1 MISDRHHGITE
12 NLRDSVHLAA
22 LLVLL
27 LAGPVRGQDPTPP
40 ESPPHEPASTERAP
54 TAGLRVFLDCDR
66 GCDRRY
72 LRQNAT
78 FIDYVRDPHD
88 AQVHVLVTRQR
99 TGGGGR
105 EYRLEFI
112 GRERFAGI
120 DQVHLF
126 VSLQTDTDDERRRG
140 FRRVLELGLV
150 PYALQ
155 EPIGEELEVSHHLP
169 SEGERGGRPRGD
181 DPWNSWLF
189 RADLEGEIGRETRRG
204 DRAVEASFVANR
216 TTHAWKTE
224 FEVDFEYEDT
234 KVELEDDPEFRSSL
248 HDYRVAGQVIKSLGD
263 HWGAGVGGS
272 WGADTYVNLAPSTRA
287 AVAAEYNVF
296 PYDESSQRRLSF
308 AYFLGVNWLH
318 FEERTIFGR
327 TEQTA
332 PDHGLRVVFDMNRPW
347 GRSRLDLEASQ
358 LLEDRSKNRLT
369 LRGEIEY
376 RLVKGLSLNFRAD
389 GSRIRDQIF
398 LPARD
403 ATDEEI
409 LLERRALATDFRW
422 EVRFGISFTF
432 GSIYST
438 VVNARLNGP
447 GRGFNRIPLADD

>member
-1 MISDRHHGITE
+1 MSSNTHYGIT
-12 NLRDSVHLAA
+12 RRARVAIPPAA

-27 LAGPVRGQDPTPP
+27 LAGPVRGQAPAPAAPEPVSTP
-40 ESPPHEPASTERAP
+40 
-54 TAGLRVFLDCDR
+54 GLLVFLDCDR
-66 GCDRRY
+66 GCDFEY
-72 LRQNAT
+72 LRQEAT
-78 FIDYVRDPHD
+78 FVDYVRDPHD

-112 GRERFAGI
+112 GREEFTGT
-120 DQVHLF
+120 DQVHLY
-126 VSLQTDTDDERRRG
+126 VSPQTDTDDERRRG

-155 EPIGEELEVSHHLP
+155 EPIGRELEVSHQLP
-169 SEGERGGRPRGD
+169 SESERGVGRRVD
-181 DPWNSWLF
+181 DPWDFWLF
-189 RADLEGEIGRETRRG
+189 RAELEGEVGSETRRD
-204 DRAVEASFVANR
+204 DRAVEGSFIANR
-216 TTHAWKTE
+216 TTYAWKTE
-224 FEVDFEYEDT
+224 FEVDLEYEET
-234 KVELEDDPEFRSSL
+234 TVELEDDPEYTSSL
-248 HDYRVAGQVIKSLGD
+248 YDYRIAGQVVKSLGD

-287 AVAAEYNVF
+287 AVALEYNVF

-308 AYFLGVNWLH
+308 AYFLGVNWLR
-318 FEERTIFGR
+318 FEERTIFDR

-332 PDHGLRVVFDMNRPW
+332 PDHGLTVVFDMNRPW
-347 GRSRLDLEASQ
+347 GRSRLDLEASH

-369 LRGEIEY
+369 LGGEIEY
-376 RLVKGLSLNFRAD
+376 RLVRGLSLEVRAD
-389 GSRIRDQIF
+389 VSRIRDQIF
-398 LPARD
+398 LSARG

-409 LLERRALATDFRW
+409 LLERRALETDFRW

-447 GRGFNRIPLADD
+447 GRGFHRIPLADD

>member
-1 MISDRHHGITE
+1 MTTSTQHGIIRKAAGE
-12 NLRDSVHLAA
+12 VSLAV

-27 LAGPVRGQDPTPP
+27 LAGPVRGQAPAPSAPPSTP
-40 ESPPHEPASTERAP
+40 
-54 TAGLRVFLDCDR
+54 GLLVFLDCDR
-66 GCDRRY
+66 GCDFEY
-72 LRQNAT
+72 LRQEAT
-78 FIDYVRDPHD
+78 FVDYVRDPRD

-112 GRERFAGI
+112 GRAEFAGM

-126 VSLQTDTDDERRRG
+126 VSPETDTDDERRRG
-140 FRRVLELGLV
+140 FKRVLELGLV

-155 EPIGEELEVSHHLP
+155 EPIGRELEVSHRLAP
-169 SEGERGGRPRGD
+169 DSEGGGRLPGD

-189 RADLEGEIGRETRRG
+189 RTELEGELGSETQK
-204 DRAVEASFVANR
+204 DERAVQGAFIANR

-224 FEVDFEYEDT
+224 LEVDLEYEDT
-234 KVELEDDPEFRSSL
+234 KVELEDDPEYQSSRY
-248 HDYRVAGQVIKSLGD
+248 DYRIAGQVVKSLGD

-272 WGADTYVNLAPSTRA
+272 WGGDTYVNLGPSTRG
-287 AVAAEYNVF
+287 AVALEYNVF
-296 PYDESSQRRLSF
+296 PYDQSSQRRLTI
-308 AYFLGVNWLH
+308 AYFLGVNWLR
-318 FEERTIFGR
+318 FEEETIFGE

-332 PDHGLRVVFDMNRPW
+332 PDHGLNVVFDMNRPW

-389 GSRIRDQIF
+389 ISRIRDQIF

-422 EVRFGISFTF
+422 EARMGISFTF

-438 VVNARLNGP
+438 VVNARLDGP
-447 GRGFNRIPLADD
+447 GRGFHRIPLADD